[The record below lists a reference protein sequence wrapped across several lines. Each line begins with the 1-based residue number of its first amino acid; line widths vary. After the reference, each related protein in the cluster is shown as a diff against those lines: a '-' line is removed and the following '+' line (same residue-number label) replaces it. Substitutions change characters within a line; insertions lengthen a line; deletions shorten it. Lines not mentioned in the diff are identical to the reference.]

1 MKEGDSYARSR
12 VPWLDMIESCN
23 IIRQALQ
30 KMPKSGSV
38 RTKLK
43 PNPKV
48 K

>member
-1 MKEGDSYARSR
+1 M
-12 VPWLDMIESCN
+12 MESCN

-38 RTKLK
+38 RVKLK
-43 PNPKV
+43 PYPKDIV